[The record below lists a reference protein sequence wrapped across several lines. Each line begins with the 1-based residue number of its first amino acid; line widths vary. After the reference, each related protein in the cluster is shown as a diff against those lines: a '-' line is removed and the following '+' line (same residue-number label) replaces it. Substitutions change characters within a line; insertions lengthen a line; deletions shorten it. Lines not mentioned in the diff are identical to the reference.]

1 MAAQSVLLAGA
12 ISGIPDPASAKKAS
26 MTHFG
31 ECIRFS
37 LVNRRSKPTEGERE
51 DPLVGTETGSRGS
64 LRRNDGCQT
73 TAPDNVPWLA
83 GRQDREGSCFG
94 AANAKFF
101 GPRFRSANRLRHPDR
116 LQDN

>member
-1 MAAQSVLLAGA
+1 
-12 ISGIPDPASAKKAS
+12 